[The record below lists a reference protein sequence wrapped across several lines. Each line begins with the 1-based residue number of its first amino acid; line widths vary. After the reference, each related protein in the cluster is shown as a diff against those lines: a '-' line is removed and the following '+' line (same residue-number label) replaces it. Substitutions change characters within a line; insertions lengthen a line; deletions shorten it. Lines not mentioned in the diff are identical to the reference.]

1 MCPFGGKWV
10 CFAPDSKNRA
20 VGSESG
26 ITKEKIEAVSVD
38 VSDLN
43 YLNKMV
49 EKVKTPP
56 KKFSLLRPVELALA
70 SGEDLLAL
78 FTVQWLLI
86 IGDYS

>member
-1 MCPFGGKWV
+1 M
-10 CFAPDSKNRA
+10 
-20 VGSESG
+20 
-26 ITKEKIEAVSVD
+26 SVD

-49 EKVKTPP
+49 EKVKFPP
-56 KKFSLLRPVELALA
+56 KKKFSLLRPVELALA
-70 SGEDLLAL
+70 SGEDLFAL

>member
-1 MCPFGGKWV
+1 M
-10 CFAPDSKNRA
+10 
-20 VGSESG
+20 
-26 ITKEKIEAVSVD
+26 SVD

-49 EKVKTPP
+49 NKKTFPP